1 MTKPKTTVSSA
12 TENATVQAN
21 ASFTPFVEQ
30 LIAQYKAGMQ
40 AKKSIA
46 REMRAI
52 RTILESN
59 GVDVVAMFKTVK
71 Q

>member
-1 MTKPKTTVSSA
+1 MTKPKTTVSSE
-12 TENATVQAN
+12 TETQSVQAN

-30 LIAQYKAGMQ
+30 LIAQYKAGVQ

-59 GVDVVAMFKTVK
+59 GVDVVAMFKVVK
-71 Q
+71 A

>member
-1 MTKPKTTVSSA
+1 MTKPKTE
-12 TENATVQAN
+12 TETNTVQAN

>member
-1 MTKPKTTVSSA
+1 MTKPKTE
-12 TENATVQAN
+12 TETNTVQAN

-59 GVDVVAMFKTVK
+59 GVDVVAMFKVVK
-71 Q
+71 A

>member
-1 MTKPKTTVSSA
+1 MTKPKTE
-12 TENATVQAN
+12 TETNTVQAN
-21 ASFTPFVEQ
+21 ASFTPFLEQ

-59 GVDVVAMFKTVK
+59 GVDVVAMFKVVK
-71 Q
+71 A

>member
-1 MTKPKTTVSSA
+1 MTKPKTE
-12 TENATVQAN
+12 TETNTVQAN

-30 LIAQYKAGMQ
+30 LIAQYKAGVQ

-59 GVDVVAMFKTVK
+59 GVDVVAMFKVVK
-71 Q
+71 A